1 MTYIVTARKWR
12 PMVFEDVVGQTHVT
26 TTLRNAIAGNRLS
39 HAYIFSGPRGV
50 GKTTAARI
58 LAKAINCEHPKN
70 FNPDNE
76 CDLCKEITE
85 GRSVNV
91 FEIDGASNRGVEEIR
106 NLREA
111 VRYAPARGKY
121 KVYIIDEVHMLTK
134 EAFNALLKTLEE
146 PPSQVLFIFATT
158 EVHKVPL
165 TILSRCQRFEFRRNT
180 IEEITS
186 RLKFIAKE
194 EKISI
199 SNDALFLIAKKADG
213 SMRDAQS
220 IFDQVVSFGGEQ
232 IDVQQVMQIFNI
244 VDQELYF
251 NVTDLIKS
259 RDSKSVFS
267 LVEGIISKGYDVKE
281 FLSGLSE
288 HFRNLLI
295 VRSTNTSEFI
305 EASEVYKKRYEQ
317 EAVHFNEE
325 DLLRLIKITNDTDAA
340 LRWSQQPRFKL
351 EFGLLQMVKM
361 DNSIQIENLLQQLD
375 ELKKK
380 LNGITLEPSKQVVI
394 KTHGTAERKPSSEP
408 ASTVTYSKPAESN
421 SSRSKNIA
429 ENTSPYQEVSSSFSS
444 GEVPPASRSDSPA
457 ASSLQ
462 RISVEE
468 AMMKW
473 STFVAEA
480 SKQRIAVGAM
490 LSQAALMDVK
500 ENKLQIGC
508 PDDYH
513 LEGLKRNREFL
524 TELATKVYGAK
535 VRLETILANVPDQQQ
550 VEAAVTSEPVK
561 TPPAKQNDLLNHPV
575 IRALIREFDAKLIQ

>member
-1 MTYIVTARKWR
+1 
-12 PMVFEDVVGQTHVT
+12 MVFEDVIGQTHVT
-26 TTLRNAIAGNRLS
+26 TTLRNAIASDRLS

-70 FNPDNE
+70 SNPDNK

-194 EKISI
+194 ETISI
-199 SNDALFLIAKKADG
+199 NDDALFLIAKKADG

-232 IDVQQVMQIFNI
+232 IDVQQIMQIFNI

-259 RDSKSVFS
+259 KDSKSVFA
-267 LVEGIISKGYDVKE
+267 LVEGFISKGYDVKE
-281 FLSGLSE
+281 FLAGLNE
-288 HFRNLLI
+288 HFRSLLI

-305 EASEVYKKRYEQ
+305 EASEVYKRRYEQ
-317 EAVHFNEE
+317 EAAHFKEE
-325 DLLRLIKITNDTDAA
+325 DLLRLIKITSDTDAA

-361 DNSIQIENLLQQLD
+361 DNSVQIDNLLLQLD

-380 LNGITLEPSKQVVI
+380 LNGAKLEPPKQITLKPQSIVEKKSSPEPT
-394 KTHGTAERKPSSEP
+394 KTP
-408 ASTVTYSKPAESN
+408 TYSKPVENIPSP
-421 SSRSKNIA
+421 SKSIA
-429 ENTSPYQEVSSSFSS
+429 EKSPAYREAAASFSS
-444 GEVPPASRSDSPA
+444 EEIIPAQQSTP
-457 ASSLQ
+457 SSLPAIQ
-462 RISVEE
+462 RLSVEE
-468 AMMKW
+468 AMGKW

-480 SKQRIAVGAM
+480 SRQRVAVGAM

-500 ENKLQIGC
+500 ENKIQIGC

-524 TELATKVYGAK
+524 TDLATKVYGAK
-535 VRLETILANVPDQQQ
+535 IRLEAILANVSDGPQTATAEKPESASPQ
-550 VEAAVTSEPVK
+550 
-561 TPPAKQNDLLNHPV
+561 PAKQNDLLNHPV
-575 IRALIREFDAKLIQ
+575 VRALIREFDAKLIQ